1 VTADQDEPGAINASD
16 AERDAACDVLRAA
29 AGEGRLTFEELA
41 DRIEVALS
49 ARTRGELA
57 RLTRDLPT
65 PAERLPASPPG
76 GAELAPPPA
85 IASSVL
91 GELRRTG
98 VWRVPAYSSW
108 STVLGSIVL
117 DLRAA
122 LIERSPVTIHVR
134 TVLGSVHI
142 IVPEGV
148 EVDVR
153 VSSVLGAIS
162 QDTAPAN
169 PSAPTVIVTGR
180 TILGSVLVRRERL
193 HDTLTDRLL
202 GPRAGPP

>member
-1 VTADQDEPGAINASD
+1 MPADHDDPGAINASD
-16 AERDAACDVLRAA
+16 SERDATCDLLRTA

-41 DRIEVALS
+41 DRIEAALNS
-49 ARTRGELA
+49 RTRGELA
-57 RLTRDLPT
+57 QLTRDLPA
-65 PAERLPASPPG
+65 PAERPPARTAAS
-76 GAELAPPPA
+76 ELAPPPA

-98 VWRVPAYSSW
+98 VWKVPAYSSW
-108 STVLGSIVL
+108 STVLGSIFL
-117 DLRAA
+117 DLREAH
-122 LIERSPVTIHVR
+122 IERSPVTIHIR

-153 VSSVLGAIS
+153 VSSVLGTTT

-169 PSAPTVIVTGR
+169 PAAPTVIVTGR

-193 HDTLTDRLL
+193 HDKLVARLL
-202 GPRAGPP
+202 RGAP

>member
-1 VTADQDEPGAINASD
+1 MSDADPGAINASD
-16 AERDAACDVLRAA
+16 AEREATCDLLRVA

-41 DRIEVALS
+41 DRIEAALR

-57 RLTRDLPT
+57 RLARDLPET
-65 PAERLPASPPG
+65 PPPVLAPAA

-85 IASSVL
+85 IASSIL

-98 VWRVPAYSSW
+98 VWTVPAYSSW
-108 STVLGSIVL
+108 SAVLGSVYL
-117 DLRAA
+117 DLREAH
-122 LIERSPVTIHVR
+122 IERSPVTIHVR

-142 IVPEGV
+142 VVPEGV

-153 VSSVLGAIS
+153 VSSLLGGVN
-162 QDTAPAN
+162 QDMPAA
-169 PSAPTVIVTGR
+169 SRAAPTVIVMGR

-193 HDTLTDRLL
+193 HDKLVDRLL
-202 GPRAGPP
+202 RGTR

>member
-1 VTADQDEPGAINASD
+1 MSDVDPGAINASD
-16 AERDAACDVLRAA
+16 AERDATCDRLRAA

-41 DRIEVALS
+41 DRIEATLRS
-49 ARTRGELA
+49 RTRGELA
-57 RLTRDLPT
+57 ELMRDLPA
-65 PAERLPASPPG
+65 PAERLSPRPPR
-76 GAELAPPPA
+76 GAAAPDPPPA
-85 IASSVL
+85 IVSSVL

-98 VWRVPAYSSW
+98 VWKLPAYSSW
-108 STVLGSIVL
+108 STVLGSIFL
-117 DLRAA
+117 DLREAH
-122 LIERSPVTIHVR
+122 IERSPVTIHIR

-142 IVPEGV
+142 LVPEGV

-153 VSSVLGAIS
+153 VSSVLGTTS

-193 HDTLTDRLL
+193 HDKLTDLL
-202 GPRAGPP
+202 LRGVP